1 MIKLKNLLKEAKNKP
16 KFKVGDIVKY
26 KGAKIS
32 AKVLKVMPTNWENG
46 YLIQFQDNK
55 KKEEASESALV
66 KESYVWERKF
76 GEKLP
81 TLASVQ
87 KKKNE
92 GKLTE
97 AKYKKGDTVT
107 VTLRDNTKYKGK
119 IENLSPFKLRI
130 DKWSVKV
137 FSNPSIKK
145 VVKEG
150 KLNETKSYGEKY
162 KTDRGT
168 LHIEIEEDAAGIFV
182 DVIFN
187 KVDLTTTNI
196 EFPTGNVS
204 IKQRKK
210 QVKVS

>member
-1 MIKLKNLLKEAKNKP
+1 MKKLKDLLKES
-16 KFKVGDIVKY
+16 F
-26 KGAKIS
+26 
-32 AKVLKVMPTNWENG
+32 
-46 YLIQFQDNK
+46 
-55 KKEEASESALV
+55 
-66 KESYVWERKF
+66 VWERAF